1 MNVSKLELKPDDDNG
16 DANVALNVAK
26 TLNKKPPDG
35 RLCEEKPGGQ
45 REAPGLQKEGPG
57 LHKLAGAQQAR
68 RLCPSPGWVH
78 G

>member
-16 DANVALNVAK
+16 DANVAK
-26 TLNKKPPDG
+26 TLNEKPPDG

-45 REAPGLQKEGPG
+45 REAPGLQKEGP
-57 LHKLAGAQQAR
+57 KVAGAQQAR
-68 RLCPSPGWVH
+68 RVCPSPRWVH

>member
-1 MNVSKLELKPDDDNG
+1 MNVSKLELKPDDDDG
-16 DANVALNVAK
+16 DANAAK
-26 TLNKKPPDG
+26 TLSEKPPDG

>member
-16 DANVALNVAK
+16 DANVAK
-26 TLNKKPPDG
+26 TLNEKPPDG

-57 LHKLAGAQQAR
+57 AQQAR

>member
-1 MNVSKLELKPDDDNG
+1 MNVSKLEKHSDVDSG
-16 DANVALNVAK
+16 DSNVSK
-26 TLNKKPPDG
+26 TLNEKPPDG

-68 RLCPSPGWVH
+68 RLCPSPRWVH

>member
-57 LHKLAGAQQAR
+57 AQQAR